1 MRDPPPP
8 LQDSTQQHKQQ
19 PQLVVEPEQE
29 AFSSGTALLVALIT
43 WVIYWW
49 FLRPRPNGAVGTTAS
64 NAATTTSTTNS
75 RGRTHPPP
83 HSAAHT
89 HRPATTRTITATTS
103 SSTSRS
109 IQMSQAAMEILQSY
123 PSLPPHI
130 QSSVLSA
137 GKASSSSMNDHVG
150 LGGSNVLLSDSGLV
164 AFAVTKAAAK
174 TAAATAAP
182 VEGEGEA
189 KDTTTLA
196 RQRQKDRAKILSRLC
211 SPPKSSGTST
221 RSTTTTTTS
230 TLSLLPPSKGSTVV
244 VGISQADLGGVVG
257 TNDSSCISRVLDA
270 LATFYNV
277 IVVVAV
283 NDESNNINNN
293 NSNHRVSLHSQ
304 VVQQLRSSS
313 IFLSEDVLPSHRI
326 LLSSTVTGRVALVRQ
341 LSKVALVVDWDPTVK
356 EQLTRFGFAVT
367 LVEDWNSILPLL

>member
-1 MRDPPPP
+1 
-8 LQDSTQQHKQQ
+8 
-19 PQLVVEPEQE
+19 
-29 AFSSGTALLVALIT
+29 
-43 WVIYWW
+43 
-49 FLRPRPNGAVGTTAS
+49 
-64 NAATTTSTTNS
+64 
-75 RGRTHPPP
+75 
-83 HSAAHT
+83 
-89 HRPATTRTITATTS
+89 
-103 SSTSRS
+103 
-109 IQMSQAAMEILQSY
+109 MSQAAMEILQSY

-137 GKASSSSMNDHVG
+137 GKASSSSMNDYVG

-174 TAAATAAP
+174 AVAAAAP
-182 VEGEGEA
+182 VDGEGEA
-189 KDTTTLA
+189 NDTTTTLT

-221 RSTTTTTTS
+221 RSTTTTTTTS

-244 VGISQADLGGVVG
+244 VAISQTDLGGVGG
-257 TNDSSCISRVLDA
+257 TNDGNCSCISRVLDA

-283 NDESNNINNN
+283 NDESNNNNN
-293 NSNHRVSLHSQ
+293 NNNNHNNRVSLHSQ

-326 LLSSTVTGRVALVRQ
+326 LLASTVTGRVALVRQ